1 MSMEKGIEFKWL
13 SFLREDFNEMAV
25 NGETSPCVMQTGGW
39 APCRQTAHKV
49 QPWRGAMGNQYSMRA

>member
-1 MSMEKGIEFKWL
+1 
-13 SFLREDFNEMAV
+13 MAV
-25 NGETSPCVMQTGGW
+25 NGGTSPCVMQAKGW